1 MSSLKFVQFV
11 GMVLAMAFIYS
22 CSSGE
27 NSSETASSS
36 SITTLSSSSIEVLSS
51 SSIEILSSSS
61 ITTSSSSSTTLSSS
75 SLISTQ
81 SSSSTNAS
89 SSSSITLSSSSSKGV
104 SSSSFSGSSSS
115 SILTSS
121 SSVANSFHVY
131 IAFGQSNMQGPAEI
145 RTQDKTVSERFQVL
159 NVVADT
165 YASESRAKGKWYKAV
180 PPLIIPDKNLVNYLG
195 LNTGL
200 SPANYFGV
208 TLVEK
213 VPENIKIGVIPV
225 AQGDLALAAFHKTRG
240 DQYYNK
246 QNVVSGRP
254 SDTEMSGMKRYK
266 DAGYANLY
274 DAIIKNAKIAQNDG
288 GIIKGII
295 VHQGESG
302 VGQSGITW
310 ANMLKEIYNNILED
324 LGLEANSIPIVLGQL
339 WNSGNGPDG
348 LLNLDNRIQ
357 NTIPKAYVVSTKDC
371 GGRTGNGQPDNI
383 HFGSA
388 GIQLLGERYGEKMFE
403 LVYKLR

>member
-1 MSSLKFVQFV
+1 MGVALVI
-11 GMVLAMAFIYS
+11 A
-22 CSSGE
+22 CSSNNSLE
-27 NSSETASSS
+27 NPS
-36 SITTLSSSSIEVLSS
+36 SSSSIEPSSSSSVEVSSS
-51 SSIEILSSSS
+51 SSIEIPSSSS
-61 ITTSSSSSTTLSSS
+61 IEASSSSLIEISSSSSVEEASSSSSTEV
-75 SLISTQ
+75 
-81 SSSSTNAS
+81 S
-89 SSSSITLSSSSSKGV
+89 SSSSIEIPSSSSKGV
-104 SSSSFSGSSSS
+104 SSSSILSSSS
-115 SILTSS
+115 LASS
-121 SSVANSFHVY
+121 SSVAAASSFDVY

-145 RTQDKTVSERFQVL
+145 RTQDKNVSERFQVL
-159 NVVADT
+159 NVVAGT
-165 YASESRAKGKWYKAV
+165 YAKENRARGQWYKAV
-180 PPLIIPDKNLVNYLG
+180 PPLIIPDANLVNYLG
-195 LNTGL
+195 LNIGL

-208 TLVEK
+208 KLVEK
-213 VPENIKIGVIPV
+213 APANVKIGVIPV

-302 VGQSGITW
+302 VGQSNITW
-310 ANMLKEIYNNILED
+310 ANMLKEIYNDILKD

-339 WNSGNGPDG
+339 WNSGTGPDG

-357 NTIPKAYVVSTKDC
+357 NTIPKAYVVSSKDC

>member
-1 MSSLKFVQFV
+1 MGVALVI
-11 GMVLAMAFIYS
+11 A
-22 CSSGE
+22 CSSNNSLE
-27 NSSETASSS
+27 NP
-36 SITTLSSSSIEVLSS
+36 SSSSIEPSS
-51 SSIEILSSSS
+51 SSSVEVPSSSS
-61 ITTSSSSSTTLSSS
+61 TESSSSSSEEASSSSLIEISSSSSVEEASSSSSTEV
-75 SLISTQ
+75 
-81 SSSSTNAS
+81 S
-89 SSSSITLSSSSSKGV
+89 SSSSKSLSSSSSKGV
-104 SSSSFSGSSSS
+104 SSSSTLSSSS
-115 SILTSS
+115 LASS
-121 SSVANSFHVY
+121 SSVAVAVNSFDVY

-145 RTQDKTVSERFQVL
+145 RTQDKNVSERFQVL
-159 NVVADT
+159 NVVAGT
-165 YASESRAKGKWYKAV
+165 YAKENRAKGQWYKAV
-180 PPLIIPDKNLVNYLG
+180 PPLIIPDANLVNYLG
-195 LNTGL
+195 LNIGL

-208 TLVEK
+208 KLVEK
-213 VPENIKIGVIPV
+213 APENVKIGVIPV

-302 VGQSGITW
+302 VGQNNITW
-310 ANMLKEIYNNILED
+310 ANMLKEIYNDILKD
-324 LGLEANSIPIVLGQL
+324 LGLEANSIPLVLGQL
-339 WNSGNGPDG
+339 WNSGTGPDG

-357 NTIPKAYVVSTKDC
+357 NTIPKAYVVSSKDC

>member
-1 MSSLKFVQFV
+1 
-11 GMVLAMAFIYS
+11 
-22 CSSGE
+22 
-27 NSSETASSS
+27 
-36 SITTLSSSSIEVLSS
+36 
-51 SSIEILSSSS
+51 
-61 ITTSSSSSTTLSSS
+61 
-75 SLISTQ
+75 
-81 SSSSTNAS
+81 
-89 SSSSITLSSSSSKGV
+89 
-104 SSSSFSGSSSS
+104 
-115 SILTSS
+115 
-121 SSVANSFHVY
+121 
-131 IAFGQSNMQGPAEI
+131 MQGPAEI
-145 RTQDKTVSERFQVL
+145 RAQDKNVSERFQVL
-159 NVVADT
+159 NVVAGV
-165 YASESRAKGKWYKAV
+165 YNKENRAKGQWYKAV
-180 PPLIIPDKNLVNYLG
+180 PPLIIPDANLVNYLG

-302 VGQSGITW
+302 VGQSNITW
-310 ANMLKEIYNNILED
+310 ANMLKEIYDDILKD
-324 LGLEANSIPIVLGQL
+324 LGLEANSIPLVLGQL
-339 WNSGNGPDG
+339 WNSGTGPDG

-371 GGRTGNGQPDNI
+371 GGRTGTNQPDNI

>member
-1 MSSLKFVQFV
+1 MNLLKFIILFAGIVFIIVACSNGGNTSDVNSSSSLE
-11 GMVLAMAFIYS
+11 YS
-22 CSSGE
+22 SSIE
-27 NSSETASSS
+27 ASSSSSLEISSSSSMEVSSSSSIEASSSSSLEVSSSSSMEVSSSSSMEVSSSSSIKVSSSSSKTASSS
-36 SITTLSSSSIEVLSS
+36 SL
-51 SSIEILSSSS
+51 
-61 ITTSSSSSTTLSSS
+61 
-75 SLISTQ
+75 
-81 SSSSTNAS
+81 A
-89 SSSSITLSSSSSKGV
+89 
-104 SSSSFSGSSSS
+104 
-115 SILTSS
+115 SS
-121 SSVANSFHVY
+121 SSVAAAANSFDVY

-145 RTQDKTVSERFQVL
+145 RAQDKEVNERFQVL
-159 NVVADT
+159 NVVAGT
-165 YASESRAKGKWYKAV
+165 YAKENRAKGQWYKAV
-180 PPLIIPDKNLVNYLG
+180 PPLIIPDANLVNYLG
-195 LNTGL
+195 LNIGL

-208 TLVEK
+208 KLVEK
-213 VPENIKIGVIPV
+213 APENIKIGVIPV
-225 AQGDLALAAFHKTRG
+225 ASGDLALAAFHKTRG

-246 QNVVSGRP
+246 QNVANGRP

-274 DAIIKNAKIAQNDG
+274 DAIIKNAKIAQNGG

-302 VGQSGITW
+302 VGQTGITW
-310 ANMLKEIYNNILED
+310 ANMLKEIYEDILKD

-339 WNSGNGPDG
+339 WNSGTGPDG

-403 LVYKLR
+403 MVYKLR